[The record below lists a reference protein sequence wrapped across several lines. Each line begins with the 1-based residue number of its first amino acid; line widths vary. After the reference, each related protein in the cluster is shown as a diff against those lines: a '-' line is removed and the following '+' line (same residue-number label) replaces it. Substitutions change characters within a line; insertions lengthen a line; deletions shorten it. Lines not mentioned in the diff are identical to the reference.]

1 MSMEILNGSPGIVWD
16 LIGDAITIGVAYV
29 VSFIGCDVIYNDFS
43 ISQSI
48 KSSYWFFLGPFLWRW
63 GTAIPW
69 VFDIL
74 KNFIEGKWTSIKGS
88 FLNWAEGELP
98 SWMLMVMPSPSFIAD
113 MIDANGEEMID
124 NYQYIQERRFPE
136 MKQNLNQ

>member
-124 NYQYIQERRFPE
+124 NYQYI
-136 MKQNLNQ
+136 